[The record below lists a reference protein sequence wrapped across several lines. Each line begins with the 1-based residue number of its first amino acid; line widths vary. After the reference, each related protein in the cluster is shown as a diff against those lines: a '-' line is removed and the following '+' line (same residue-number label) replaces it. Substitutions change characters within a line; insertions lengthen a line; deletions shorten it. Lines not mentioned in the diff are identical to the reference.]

1 MTAQRL
7 LSLAGI
13 AGGVYWLLL
22 IAVFSPDWGPPGSA
36 RYLDYEAFNRAWPP
50 GLLLMLAGWIG
61 LQRRFGLS
69 RAGLWLNGLGFG
81 LMVAGNVAEFW
92 LFSDQPYAAGFNGR
106 NLAWSAFLLG
116 WLLHLIGALVW
127 GSAGRLPPKPPA
139 NGGLPAWA
147 AALLILLLP
156 ASFVLFVAQWANP
169 ASALAVALLSALALL
184 PERPRAPQVVP

>member
-22 IAVFSPDWGPPGSA
+22 IGVFSPEWGPPGSA

-50 GLLLMLAGWIG
+50 ALLLMLAGWVG
-61 LQRRFGLS
+61 FQRRFGLS
-69 RAGLWLNGLGFG
+69 RTGLWLNVLGYA

-92 LFSDQPYAAGFNGR
+92 IFSDDPYGAGFNGR
-106 NLAWSAFLLG
+106 NAAWTMFLLG

-127 GSAGRLPPKPPA
+127 GIAALRRRA
-139 NGGLPAWA
+139 LPAWA
-147 AALLILLLP
+147 GWLLILLLP
-156 ASFVLFVAQWANP
+156 ASFALLVAQWVNP
-169 ASALAVALLSALALL
+169 ASALAVVLLGALALW
-184 PERPRAPQVVP
+184 PESPRAPQVVP